1 MVMSLRTPRVLNYL
15 TVMPHQSEAC
25 NKRLQIPGKAVQA
38 EISKGLPH
46 TKGSAIPGC
55 GLKGTFVFLGERA
68 LRFLFFAQLR
78 LLGGLCS
85 TAKRKEKKDLLNTCS
100 IVWTFHASIF
110 QRGSVIIVRNF
121 KFSLL
126 PLFSLDFIVTFF
138 F

>member
-55 GLKGTFVFLGERA
+55 GLKGTLVFLGERA
-68 LRFLFFAQLR
+68 LRFLFF
-78 LLGGLCS
+78 C
-85 TAKRKEKKDLLNTCS
+85 TARVTGRTVLHCQEKREERFTE
-100 IVWTFHASIF
+100 HM
-110 QRGSVIIVRNF
+110 QH
-121 KFSLL
+121 
-126 PLFSLDFIVTFF
+126 SLDFPCKYLSKGQRNYS
-138 F
+138 